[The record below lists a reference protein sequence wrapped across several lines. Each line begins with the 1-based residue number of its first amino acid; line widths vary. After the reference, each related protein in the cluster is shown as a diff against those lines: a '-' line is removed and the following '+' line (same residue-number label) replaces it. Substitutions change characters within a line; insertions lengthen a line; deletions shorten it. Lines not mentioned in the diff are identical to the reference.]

1 MQTESH
7 RHPNYFGV
15 FIALVIITLIE
26 VLISYLPALG
36 VIQVPLLVALSLF
49 KAMLVIAYYMH
60 LKFDTPW
67 YRLIVGFP
75 LVFAIGLAITFL
87 LE

>member
-15 FIALVIITLIE
+15 FVVLVIITLIE